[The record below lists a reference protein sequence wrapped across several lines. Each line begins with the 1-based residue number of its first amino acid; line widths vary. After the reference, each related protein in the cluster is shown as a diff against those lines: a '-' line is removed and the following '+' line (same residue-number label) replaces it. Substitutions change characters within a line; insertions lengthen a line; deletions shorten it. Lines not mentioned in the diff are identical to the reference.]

1 MKEHIMT
8 TKEFFENEAN
18 NIIEELEISDLY
30 NISSEAEKK
39 IIVEQKELIL
49 KTYNSVSE
57 IRN

>member
-18 NIIEELEISDLY
+18 SIIEELETSDLY

-49 KTYNSVSE
+49 KTYNLT
-57 IRN
+57 I